1 MESAGIS
8 ALYQSPGYS
17 SARAGRIRPDKVAAL
32 SYCYEL
38 MGAWA
43 QARDAWRDCMTT
55 LPDPED
61 RGQPAVRKAHERW
74 SYLEERLAKS
84 G

>member
-1 MESAGIS
+1 M
-8 ALYQSPGYS
+8 
-17 SARAGRIRPDKVAAL
+17 D
-32 SYCYEL
+32 
-38 MGAWA
+38 AWEP
-43 QARDAWRDCMTT
+43 ARDAWRDYLTT

-61 RGQPAVRKAHERW
+61 RGRPAVRKAHERW